1 MKSLRMGT
9 IVGSRRAGV
18 KAIGLVLLAG
28 CTSRQPGF
36 PPVDA
41 AQRAS
46 AVEAA
51 GKLRD
56 AFNTRLGCEAIY
68 DGAGQRFQIYAK
80 ERWLA
85 DCARLQSDLGS
96 WQTFR
101 AASIDPVWDARS
113 RRLYAWRG
121 RLRQGRAHAGA
132 DVVPCRR
139 TGSPVGHRLARGSGL
154 DPDPAHLV

>member
-1 MKSLRMGT
+1 M
-9 IVGSRRAGV
+9 
-18 KAIGLVLLAG
+18 
-28 CTSRQPGF
+28 
-36 PPVDA
+36 DA

-101 AASIDPVWDARS
+101 AASIDRCGMPEAVVCMLGEGDFAKGERMLELTWSLAGGQAHLLAIGWREDQDWIRIPPISSS
-113 RRLYAWRG
+113 RRHWDTPPVPRRRVA
-121 RLRQGRAHAGA
+121 GRAG
-132 DVVPCRR
+132 
-139 TGSPVGHRLARGSGL
+139 
-154 DPDPAHLV
+154 